1 MILVGFNS
9 RFVKK
14 IAAARRQAFNSD
26 MNQEASEAIEILRTQ
41 LERPAFEGEEAVFPD
56 LIDYVNAPGKSNAT
70 ALLNKLREEGDRFVG
85 HQIQN
90 PEDRDNAARGLFSM
104 LLAPYLSDS
113 RIKVLYSAVKQDV
126 DS

>member
-1 MILVGFNS
+1 
-9 RFVKK
+9 
-14 IAAARRQAFNSD
+14 

-113 RIKVLYSAVKQDV
+113 RIKALYSAIKQDV